1 MQMMPEDSE
10 LSRTCE
16 EQLTPRINAV
26 AVTSYSGPLPP
37 PEVLAR
43 FDAIYPGSARLIID
57 DFLNESAQRR
67 EAERKALPSVLF
79 RQTLGAVTASLLGLL
94 GLGGGIWLS
103 HEGRSLGGLSSV
115 LGTLG
120 TLLAIFLYQNKKSE

>member
-1 MQMMPEDSE
+1 MTAEDSDVGHPLE
-10 LSRTCE
+10 ENRVSR
-16 EQLTPRINAV
+16 ISAV

-43 FDAIYPGSARLIID
+43 FEELYPGSARLIID
-57 DFLNESAQRR
+57 DFLSESAQRR
-67 EAERKALPSVLF
+67 EAERKILPSLLF
-79 RQTLGAVTASLLGLL
+79 RQMLGAVSASLLGIV

-120 TLLAIFLYQNKKSE
+120 TLLAIFLYQNRKSE

>member
-1 MQMMPEDSE
+1 MKPEDSDLDFSSE
-10 LSRTCE
+10 GNRIS
-16 EQLTPRINAV
+16 RINAV

-43 FDAIYPGSARLIID
+43 FEELYPGSAKLIID
-57 DFLNESAQRR
+57 DFLSESVQRR
-67 EAERKALPSVLF
+67 EAERKILPSLLF
-79 RQTLGAVTASLLGLL
+79 RQTLGAISASLLGVV

-120 TLLAIFLYQNKKSE
+120 TLLAIFLYQNRKSE

>member
-1 MQMMPEDSE
+1 MPMKPEDSDLDFSSE
-10 LSRTCE
+10 GNRIS
-16 EQLTPRINAV
+16 RINAV

-43 FDAIYPGSARLIID
+43 FEELYPGSAKLIID
-57 DFLNESAQRR
+57 DFLSESVQRR
-67 EAERKALPSVLF
+67 EAERKILPSLLF
-79 RQTLGAVTASLLGLL
+79 RQTLGAISASLLGVV

-120 TLLAIFLYQNKKSE
+120 TLLAIFLYQNRKSE

>member
-1 MQMMPEDSE
+1 MNPDDSE
-10 LSRTCE
+10 LARPVE
-16 EQLTPRINAV
+16 EKQMGRVKSI

-43 FDAIYPGSARLIID
+43 FEEIYPGSAKLIID
-57 DFLNESAQRR
+57 DFLNESIQRR
-67 EAERKALPSVLF
+67 EAERKILPFLMF
-79 RQTLGAVTASLLGLL
+79 RQTLGAISASLLGIL

-120 TLLAIFLYQNKKSE
+120 TLLAIFLYQHKKSE

>member
-1 MQMMPEDSE
+1 MKPDDSE
-10 LSRTCE
+10 LSHTSEDQRSA
-16 EQLTPRINAV
+16 RINAV

-37 PEVLAR
+37 PEILAR
-43 FDAIYPGSARLIID
+43 FEELYPGSAKLIID
-57 DFLNESAQRR
+57 DFLNESVQRR

-79 RQTLGAVTASLLGLL
+79 RQTLGAISASLLGFV

-103 HEGRSLGGLSSV
+103 HEGRPLGGLSSV

>member
-1 MQMMPEDSE
+1 MPIKPEDSE
-10 LSRTCE
+10 LSRSSE
-16 EQLTPRINAV
+16 GNRVSRISAV

-43 FDAIYPGSARLIID
+43 FEELYPGSAKLIID
-57 DFLNESAQRR
+57 DFLNESIQRR
-67 EAERKALPSVLF
+67 EAERKILPILLF
-79 RQTLGAVTASLLGLL
+79 KQLLGAVSASLLGIV

-103 HEGRSLGGLSSV
+103 HEGRPLGGLSAV

-120 TLLAIFLYQNKKSE
+120 TLLAIFLYQNGKHE

>member
-1 MQMMPEDSE
+1 MSLEPTDSNSGLSPEE
-10 LSRTCE
+10 RPA
-16 EQLTPRINAV
+16 PRINAI

-43 FDAIYPGSARLIID
+43 FEDLYPGSAKLIID
-57 DFLNESAQRR
+57 DFLNESIQRR
-67 EAERKALPSVLF
+67 EAERKILPSLIF
-79 RQTLGAVTASLLGLL
+79 RQTLGAVSASALGIV

-103 HEGRSLGGLSSV
+103 HEGRSLSGLSSV

-120 TLLAIFLYQNKKSE
+120 TLLAIFLYQNRKSE

>member
-1 MQMMPEDSE
+1 MPMKPEDSDLDFSSE
-10 LSRTCE
+10 GNRIS
-16 EQLTPRINAV
+16 RINAV

-43 FDAIYPGSARLIID
+43 FEELYPGSAKLIID
-57 DFLNESAQRR
+57 DFLSESVQRR
-67 EAERKALPSVLF
+67 EAERKILPSLLF
-79 RQTLGAVTASLLGLL
+79 RQTLGAISASLLGIL

-120 TLLAIFLYQNKKSE
+120 TLLAIFLYQNRKSE

>member
-1 MQMMPEDSE
+1 MNPDDSE
-10 LSRTCE
+10 LARPVE
-16 EQLTPRINAV
+16 ETQMARIKAI

-43 FDAIYPGSARLIID
+43 FEELYPGSAKLIID
-57 DFLNESAQRR
+57 DFLNESIQRR
-67 EAERKALPSVLF
+67 EAERRILPFLLF
-79 RQTLGAVTASLLGLL
+79 RQTLGVLTASVLGIL

-103 HEGRSLGGLSSV
+103 HEGRPLGGLSSV

-120 TLLAIFLYQNKKSE
+120 TLLAIFLYQHKKSE

>member
-1 MQMMPEDSE
+1 MQMMQEDSE
-10 LSRTCE
+10 LSRTSE
-16 EQLTPRINAV
+16 EQRTPRINAV

-43 FDAIYPGSARLIID
+43 FDAIYPGSAKLIID
-57 DFLNESAQRR
+57 DFLHESAQRR
-67 EAERKALPSVLF
+67 EAERTALPSVLF
-79 RQTLGAVTASLLGLL
+79 RQTLGAVTASFLGIL